1 MVVVSVMSRPPTPG
15 GGADRSDLNGT
26 LHHGSTIKF
35 FKFSRNG
42 TPAVTLDRN
51 ADLGALGDD
60 YEEVDYNVE
69 DILAVSCAPEIQL
82 FLSKHLNTT
91 DGSSSSCPPLE
102 YDYV

>member
-69 DILAVSCAPEIQL
+69 DILAVSCAPERQL
-82 FLSKHLNTT
+82 FLSKHLNT
-91 DGSSSSCPPLE
+91 DGSSSCPLE

>member
-1 MVVVSVMSRPPTPG
+1 MEQGDRGSGRAGSGGGVRHEQAPDAR

-69 DILAVSCAPEIQL
+69 DILAVSCAPERQL
-82 FLSKHLNTT
+82 FSSRNT
-91 DGSSSSCPPLE
+91 
-102 YDYV
+102 